1 MDERTR
7 IRNEEQL
14 RLLAIFHYVLA
25 GLLAFFA
32 LGSLMQ
38 IGMGIAFEQGEL
50 DGFFGDMPPPDFF
63 GGAMIAMGF
72 VYLIAGGVLAVLT
85 FLAARRL
92 NQRRGR
98 KFCFLVAGLYSV
110 FFFPFG
116 TLVGVFT
123 FIVLNRDGV
132 RRLFEE
138 P

>member
-63 GGAMIAMGF
+63 GGAMIAIGS

-85 FLAARRL
+85 FLVARRL